1 LQEQVTAVQASLKR
15 EKHQVARL
23 TDELKKKQETPRAP
37 PKFTT
42 KLSSVSLVP
51 MASSSRAAAGALV
64 PASFKTS
71 QPVLSSSQVT
81 IDLTKEEDRDDVLN
95 CCGATPDYDMELG
108 SDKELLKGEAL
119 EWSCTLASIPQGAK
133 HQGKV

>member
-1 LQEQVTAVQASLKR
+1 V
-15 EKHQVARL
+15 QVARL
-23 TDELKKKQETPRAP
+23 TGELKKKQEMPHAP

-51 MASSSRAAAGALV
+51 TVSSSRAAAGTLV

-71 QPVLSSSQVT
+71 QPMPSSSQVM
-81 IDLTKEEDRDDVLN
+81 IDLTKEEDYDNVLDH
-95 CCGATPDYDMELG
+95 CGITPDYDMELG
-108 SDKELLKGEAL
+108 SDEELLKGEAL
-119 EWSCTLASIPQGAK
+119 ELSHTLNSIPKGAK